1 MSTAFRPACL
11 YCMLGAVFIMK
22 LYRLECLTED
32 GDIECNGYYINKENA
47 EKAGAEMDEYPM
59 NKKYGIIQ
67 QIIEIEGRFENFP

>member
-1 MSTAFRPACL
+1 MYVGRSF
-11 YCMLGAVFIMK
+11 FMK

-67 QIIEIEGRFENFP
+67 QIVEIETQD